1 MTLNDNLEPDAS
13 LNKLIQKAQ
22 DTNLPYI
29 TYYDGLIT
37 KHDSAINCENALCL
51 EHRNALIAK
60 IKAANEIDVDT
71 KLGTYLQ
78 LNPSLESPVYSNDVF
93 EIERIHIT
101 HFRTG
106 SHYLLIKTGRF
117 IPDMSREMGICS
129 CGNDVQSLR
138 HVLMECSIVK
148 NMEDSDL
155 FVNSHFNVGEFFK
168 WPKLRDYLL
177 SISKA
182 LKFEL

>member
-1 MTLNDNLEPDAS
+1 M
-13 LNKLIQKAQ
+13 
-22 DTNLPYI
+22 
-29 TYYDGLIT
+29 
-37 KHDSAINCENALCL
+37 
-51 EHRNALIAK
+51 
-60 IKAANEIDVDT
+60 
-71 KLGTYLQ
+71 
-78 LNPSLESPVYSNDVF
+78 YSDDVF

-101 HFRTG
+101 RFRTG
-106 SHYLLIKTGRF
+106 SHNLLIETGRF
-117 IPDMSREMGICS
+117 NPGMSREMRNCS

-155 FVNSHFNVGEFFK
+155 FVNSHSNVEEFFK
-168 WPKLRDYLL
+168 WPNLHDYLL